1 MGDLFRRGGVIFV
14 TGLVAAGLAWSSLAQ
29 AQGEPPARVG
39 RLAFTNGPVS
49 FHDEQQS
56 GWTPAVVNT
65 PLTSGDA
72 IWTEPN
78 ARSEVSLAGTR
89 IRLSGAT
96 ELDMLALADTETRLQ
111 LPQGRIDVKSTA
123 MATKQPYQIVTPRGT
138 VSLLQQGDYYVEAG
152 STEDPTRLGV
162 RSGAAQIQS
171 LSGEVLAV
179 RPGEVGEVTGDAGM
193 PQLRTI
199 QAAPPPL
206 AASWADRDRRIVYE
220 QPPQYLSTDVTGYED
235 LNAYG
240 SWVTDAGYGEVWVPR
255 AVPAGWQPYRTGHW
269 AYVQP
274 WGWTWIDDQPWG
286 FAPYH
291 YGRWANSRGRW
302 VWVPPQREAR
312 PVYAPALVAFVG
324 GIELASALANR
335 SSAPVGWFPL
345 GPREA
350 YVPPYTTNREYYQRI
365 NRAARI
371 DDRVLDERWE
381 RAQRREAIIP
391 GQTTLMNQRFA
402 TVVPTAAFV
411 GSQPVMRSALRVA
424 PNQIAAAPV
433 APVAAPPAPTVSIA
447 NAAVQPART
456 PAPSTTAPGASG
468 TAAPSNIAVART
480 AVADMPTLAKPAT
493 TQALTAPGPKVA
505 ATQPT
510 APTADQSKPALPALV
525 PRQGTAPPELKGA
538 ITPAP
543 PQPVKPGEPPR
554 QQQASPQ
561 PQAAPAAPTAAPPPL
576 PAAQPHAA
584 PQAAPTPPPQPGR
597 PGEPPRQQ
605 QASPQ
610 PQAAPAAPTAAPP
623 PPQQAKPAEPPR
635 PSPQPPQAQPQPVQP
650 QANAPPRPAAPS
662 PQVNAP
668 QQPAAP
674 AQPQANTPPRAAA
687 PPPPQVNAPQHPV
700 APAPP
705 QANAP
710 QRPPAPPPQVNA
722 PQQPAAPQRQQSAP
736 PPPQQSHA
744 PPAPMAAPQHQQ
756 SAPAPQPAPPP
767 QPPAQKP
774 PNQAQAPAAQPQP
787 HPAPPP
793 QAHPAPQQPAPPPKA
808 PQQKPDEKK

>member
-89 IRLSGAT
+89 IRLSGST

-111 LPQGRIDVKSTA
+111 LPQGRIDVRSTA
-123 MATKQPYQIVTPRGT
+123 MATKQAYEIVTPRGT
-138 VSLLQQGDYYVEAG
+138 VSLLQPGDYYVEAG

-162 RSGAAQIQS
+162 RSGAALIQS
-171 LSGEVLAV
+171 LSGQVLAV
-179 RPGEVGEVTGDAGM
+179 RPGEVGEVTGDVGM

-206 AASWADRDRRIVYE
+206 PASWADRDRRIVYE
-220 QPPQYLSTDVTGYED
+220 QPPQYLSADVTGYED

-240 SWVTDAGYGEVWVPR
+240 SWLTDAGYGEVWVPR

-302 VWVPPQREAR
+302 MWAPPQHEAR

-335 SSAPVGWFPL
+335 SREPVGWFPL

-371 DDRVLDERWE
+371 DDCVLDERWE
-381 RAQRREAIIP
+381 RAQRREAIMP

-447 NAAVQPART
+447 NAAAQPARI
-456 PAPSTTAPGASG
+456 PAPSAPAPTATSGAPG
-468 TAAPSNIAVART
+468 TAAPSNIVVART

-493 TQALTAPGPKVA
+493 TQALTAPGPKIA

-510 APTADQSKPALPALV
+510 APTADKSTPALPALA
-525 PRQGTAPPELKGA
+525 PRQGAAPPDLKGA
-538 ITPAP
+538 ATPAP
-543 PQPVKPGEPPR
+543 PQPGRRGEPPR

-576 PAAQPHAA
+576 SAPQPHAA
-584 PQAAPTPPPQPGR
+584 PQAAPTPPPQ
-597 PGEPPRQQ
+597 
-605 QASPQ
+605 
-610 PQAAPAAPTAAPP
+610 
-623 PPQQAKPAEPPR
+623 QAKPAEPPR
-635 PSPQPPQAQPQPVQP
+635 PPTQPPQAQPQLPQAQP
-650 QANAPPRPAAPS
+650 QANAPP
-662 PQVNAP
+662 
-668 QQPAAP
+668 
-674 AQPQANTPPRAAA
+674 
-687 PPPPQVNAPQHPV
+687 
-700 APAPP
+700 
-705 QANAP
+705 
-710 QRPPAPPPQVNA
+710 RPPAPPPQVNA

>member
-14 TGLVAAGLAWSSLAQ
+14 SGLVAAGLAWSSLAQ

-96 ELDMLALADTETRLQ
+96 ELDMLAVADTETRLQ

-123 MATKQPYQIVTPRGT
+123 MATKQAYEIVTPRGT
-138 VSLLQQGDYYVEAG
+138 VSLLQPGDYYVEAG

-206 AASWADRDRRIVYE
+206 PASWAGRDHRIVYE
-220 QPPQYLSTDVTGYED
+220 QPPQYLSADVTGYED

-302 VWVPPQREAR
+302 MWVPPQHEVR

-335 SSAPVGWFPL
+335 SREPVGWFPL

-381 RAQRREAIIP
+381 RAQRREAIMP

-447 NAAVQPART
+447 NAAAQPARIPAPSAPAPGT
-456 PAPSTTAPGASG
+456 TAPSTTAPSASG

-480 AVADMPTLAKPAT
+480 ALADMPTLAKPAT
-493 TQALTAPGPKVA
+493 TQALTAPGPKIAV
-505 ATQPT
+505 TQPT
-510 APTADQSKPALPALV
+510 APTADQSKRALPALA
-525 PRQGTAPPELKGA
+525 PRQGTAPPELKGV

-561 PQAAPAAPTAAPPPL
+561 PQAAPAAPTAAPPPPL
-576 PAAQPHAA
+576 PAPQPHAA
-584 PQAAPTPPPQPGR
+584 PP
-597 PGEPPRQQ
+597 
-605 QASPQ
+605 
-610 PQAAPAAPTAAPP
+610 AAPAP

-635 PSPQPPQAQPQPVQP
+635 PSPQPPQAQPQPAQP
-650 QANAPPRPAAPS
+650 QANEPTRPPAPS
-662 PQVNAP
+662 PQVNPP

-674 AQPQANTPPRAAA
+674 AQPQANAPPRAPA

-710 QRPPAPPPQVNA
+710 QRPPVPPPQVNA
-722 PQQPAAPQRQQSAP
+722 PHQPAAPQRQQSAP
-736 PPPQQSHA
+736 PPLQQSHA
-744 PPAPMAAPQHQQ
+744 PLP
-756 SAPAPQPAPPP
+756 PAPQPAPPP

-787 HPAPPP
+787 HPTPPP